1 MRAFG
6 SDGFRRGAALAALA
20 ALLAIAAPA
29 AAFEPA
35 TPLEAAGY
43 GEIPKSPQVNAFL
56 QNLADGSPLAA
67 LAEVGRSALD
77 RPILALSVSRDGAF
91 LKWRRPDPGRLTVML
106 VGGQHG
112 PEPSGGEALQAFARD
127 LAAGPSRRYLDTM
140 NFVIV
145 PLANPDGRDLWQR
158 VNGQGV
164 NISTDFVMQSQ
175 PETRTITRMLA
186 DFSPHVVLDVHESS
200 ILKERS
206 LGAQGFMTDFEA
218 QFEISNNP
226 NIHAPLRAFVLD
238 DLLPKVL
245 AAVGDQGLRATRYL
259 NEVTDINQVLTHG
272 GATMRNLRNL
282 GGFRGMVSVL
292 LENRLDPPGTY
303 PTPRNIQARVAKQLT
318 AISGFLDVVAARRA
332 AIRAA
337 VDDARGHV
345 ARQPGSS
352 EVVLNFRYVAP
363 AAGVSTL
370 DLPLTDLRT
379 GAKAAW
385 RFAYAPGVEATVAE
399 PLPSFYA
406 VRREQERIAAVLL
419 RHGIA
424 VSTLYAPRT
433 VTARVL
439 TIDQARRR
447 PRGPGRVGTVLEV
460 AASAAVAEVTLQA
473 GDLWIDLSQPHGA
486 LVPQILDPRSANSIF
501 HDPAFTGLL
510 VEGKAHF
517 GLAVP

>member
-1 MRAFG
+1 MTPFG
-6 SDGFRRGAALAALA
+6 IGIFRRGTAGAALA
-20 ALLAIAAPA
+20 ALLAVAAPA
-29 AAFEPA
+29 AAFPPD
-35 TPLEAAGY
+35 TPLESAGY
-43 GEIPKSPQVNAFL
+43 REIPKTPQVQAFL
-56 QNLADGSPLAA
+56 QDLADGSPLAA

-127 LAAGPSRRYLDTM
+127 LVAGPHRRYLETM
-140 NFVIV
+140 NFVILPV
-145 PLANPDGRDLWQR
+145 ANPDGRDLWQR

-175 PETRTITRMLA
+175 PETRAITRMLA
-186 DFSPHVVLDVHESS
+186 DYAPHVVLDVHESS

-245 AAVGDQGLRATRYL
+245 ATVTARGLPATRYL
-259 NEVTDINQVLTHG
+259 NEVTDIGQVLTHG

-337 VDDARGHV
+337 VDEARGRA
-345 ARQPGSS
+345 ARKPGGS
-352 EVVLNFRYVAP
+352 EVVLNFRHAAP
-363 AAGVSTL
+363 AAGGSTL
-370 DLPLTDLRT
+370 DLLLTDLRT
-379 GAKAAW
+379 GAKVTR
-385 RFAYAPGVEATVAE
+385 RFAYAPGIEATVAE

-406 VRREQERIAAVLL
+406 VRREQERISAVLL

-433 VTARVL
+433 VTGRVL
-439 TIDQARRR
+439 TIDRARRR
-447 PRGPGRVGTVLEV
+447 PRGPGRVGSVLEV
-460 AASAAVAEVTLQA
+460 AATAAVGEVTLKA

-486 LVPQILDPRSANSIF
+486 LVPQLLDPRSANSIF
-501 HDPAFTGLL
+501 HDPAFADLL
-510 VEGKAHF
+510 AEGQVHF
-517 GLAVP
+517 GLSVP